1 MPALYPIRRVRKNA
15 GSDATECDWL
25 TVGWLCCAGPC
36 RSITSRRFLVK
47 AELVSN
53 GFGLLFG
60 LVFDIHFILIA
71 PQRRSLFGSPVNTT
85 R

>member
-25 TVGWLCCAGPC
+25 TVGWLCCAGRVALDC
-36 RSITSRRFLVK
+36 FK
-47 AELVSN
+47 AIFGQGELVSN

-71 PQRRSLFGSPVNTT
+71 LNGDRFLDRL
-85 R
+85 